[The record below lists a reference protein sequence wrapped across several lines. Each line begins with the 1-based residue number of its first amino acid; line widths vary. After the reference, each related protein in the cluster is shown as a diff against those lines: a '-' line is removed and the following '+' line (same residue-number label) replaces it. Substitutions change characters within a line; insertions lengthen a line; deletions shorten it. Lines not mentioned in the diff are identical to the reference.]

1 MDRWKRSSRGVLLN
15 DDSVGYQN
23 ARNRV
28 LRRVE
33 RTSEMD
39 EIRARIA
46 ELEEK
51 VAVALKSSETTA
63 KAVSEIVALLRERLG

>member
-23 ARNRV
+23 AKNRV
-28 LRRVE
+28 LRRAE

-39 EIRARIA
+39 EIRAKIA

-51 VAVALKSSETTA
+51 VAVALKSSESTA

>member
-1 MDRWKRSSRGVLLN
+1 MDRWKRSGRGVLLN

-28 LRRVE
+28 LRRAE

-63 KAVSEIVALLRERLG
+63 KAVSEIVVLLRERLG

>member
-23 ARNRV
+23 AKNRV
-28 LRRVE
+28 LRRAE

-51 VAVALKSSETTA
+51 VAVALKSSESTA

>member
-1 MDRWKRSSRGVLLN
+1 MDRWKRSGRGVLLN

-23 ARNRV
+23 ARNMV
-28 LRRVE
+28 LRRAE

-51 VAVALKSSETTA
+51 VAVALKSSESTA
-63 KAVSEIVALLRERLG
+63 KSVSEIVALLRERLG

>member
-1 MDRWKRSSRGVLLN
+1 MDRWKRSGRGVLLN

-28 LRRVE
+28 LRRAE

-51 VAVALKSSETTA
+51 VAVALKSSESTA